1 MRGDRMKPIW
11 FAVITPHPNRLLK
24 NEFTQVVGASLLA
37 KILEFASPASW
48 LLHSE
53 FPKPSFFNNLLTLLL
68 SGEGINKIEE

>member
-1 MRGDRMKPIW
+1 
-11 FAVITPHPNRLLK
+11 
-24 NEFTQVVGASLLA
+24 LLA